1 MRNLILLVCALL
13 FTTILQA
20 QTWEPKTWEKYL
32 VSMKVKSDTIRESHS
47 VMGVAHTPKP
57 YDVRLFRTVTG
68 SGFISELPH
77 YKKKSKSIFGDSDP
91 SQSVFAE
98 QDAAIE
104 RARMVEGE
112 HDSGFGFFS
121 AILSTVADIIVY
133 NLKVKNK

>member
-1 MRNLILLVCALL
+1 MRKVILLVCTLL

-20 QTWEPKTWEKYL
+20 QTWKPKTWEKYL

-98 QDAAIE
+98 QDAATE
-104 RARMVEGE
+104 RTRMVEGE
-112 HDSGFGFFS
+112 HDSGFGIFS
-121 AILSTVADIIVY
+121 AILSTVADIIIT
-133 NLKVKNK
+133 NLK

>member
-1 MRNLILLVCALL
+1 MRKVILLVCTLL

-98 QDAAIE
+98 QDAATE

-112 HDSGFGFFS
+112 HDSGFGIFS
-121 AILSTVADIIVY
+121 AILSTVADIMIT
-133 NLKVKNK
+133 NLK

>member
-112 HDSGFGFFS
+112 HDSGFGMFS
-121 AILSTVADIIVY
+121 AILSTVADIIIT
-133 NLKVKNK
+133 NLK

>member
-1 MRNLILLVCALL
+1 MRKVILLVCTLL

-98 QDAAIE
+98 QDADIE

-112 HDSGFGFFS
+112 HDSGFGIFS
-121 AILSTVADIIVY
+121 AILSTVADIIIT
-133 NLKVKNK
+133 NLK

>member
-1 MRNLILLVCALL
+1 MRKVILLVCTLL

-57 YDVRLFRTVTG
+57 YDVRLFRIVTG

-112 HDSGFGFFS
+112 HDSGFGIFS
-121 AILSTVADIIVY
+121 AILSTVADIIIT
-133 NLKVKNK
+133 NLK

>member
-1 MRNLILLVCALL
+1 MRKVILLVCTLL
-13 FTTILQA
+13 FTIILQA

-98 QDAAIE
+98 QDAATE

-112 HDSGFGFFS
+112 HDSGFGIFS
-121 AILSTVADIIVY
+121 AILSTVADIIIT
-133 NLKVKNK
+133 NLK

>member
-1 MRNLILLVCALL
+1 MRKVILLVCTLL

-112 HDSGFGFFS
+112 HDSGFGIFS
-121 AILSTVADIIVY
+121 AILSTVADIIIT
-133 NLKVKNK
+133 NVK